1 MTPLRTEA
9 DLLRTLA
16 TGVYTVSGLYR
27 MAEAVGL
34 ADRPGGRRVIQDG
47 KEQYKRRVRSALQAL
62 KRQGRARPAEGRAA
76 WLIDGTP
83 ERPRARPGCAVARQ
97 NGDPGRPRAN
107 VVITSLRTI
116 LLTTCER
123 TGWHEPEPNSTDEPH
138 TATTLLL
145 TRHSATPTDTG

>member
-47 KEQYKRRVRSALQAL
+47 K
-62 KRQGRARPAEGRAA
+62 
-76 WLIDGTP
+76 
-83 ERPRARPGCAVARQ
+83 
-97 NGDPGRPRAN
+97 
-107 VVITSLRTI
+107 
-116 LLTTCER
+116 
-123 TGWHEPEPNSTDEPH
+123 
-138 TATTLLL
+138 
-145 TRHSATPTDTG
+145 